1 VEQYKELLELRELEN
16 QLDAKTE
23 EAKELE
29 TQLDKLTDQLEEAKK
44 ELQQAASA
52 AESAHKEHKEAI
64 DALQKAKEQNA
75 AMAQEEIDELKRSLD
90 AAKAQ
95 LGELGKSKDQIEE
108 ERHRIEEER
117 QRIAEDAAAKGI
129 SVEQYK
135 EQLEKEK
142 AKHAQ
147 AVEEQTAA
155 RKQAEE
161 EFEKKT
167 ARYQA
172 EISKAASG
180 KLQNQKGK
188 EGSLGFTFKKLK
200 DSGHFVVSTIKPGGS
215 VELSGLVKKGD
226 TIVSI
231 DTEGVET
238 LGPHAF
244 AEKIRGPPGEKVRP
258 ERPCPCLPR
267 VRAPEGSPRGG
278 RLCWGYAAVGWRT

>member
-1 VEQYKELLELRELEN
+1 MIFLLIAATLFLLIAATLLALPYIEILELLGSAIERAERADAQQCTLLR
-16 QLDAKTE
+16 QLA
-23 EAKELE
+23 
-29 TQLDKLTDQLEEAKK
+29 
-44 ELQQAASA
+44 QAM
-52 AESAHKEHKEAI
+52 KEA
-64 DALQKAKEQNA
+64 QNSA
-75 AMAQEEIDELKRSLD
+75 TAQEVLRKEIAELKRSLD

-108 ERHRIEEER
+108 ERQRIEEER

-147 AVEEQTAA
+147 EAEEQTAA

-172 EISKAASG
+172 QISKAASG
-180 KLQNQKGK
+180 KVQNQKGK
-188 EGSLGFTFKKLK
+188 EGSLGFTFKKVK
-200 DSGHFVVSTIKPGGS
+200 KTGHFVVSTIKLGGS
-215 VELSGLVKKGD
+215 VEQSGLLKSGD
-226 TIVSI
+226 VIVSI
-231 DTEGVET
+231 DGEGVET
-238 LGPHAF
+238 LEPMAF
-244 AEKIRGPPGEKVRP
+244 AEKMKGPPGEKVRP
-258 ERPCPCLPR
+258 ERLCPCPPR

-278 RLCWGYAAVGWRT
+278 RLCWGCAAGGRRT